1 MTGPYF
7 STSSGCRALME
18 LHPDLR
24 HEPFMQ
30 PKGKSHKIV
39 PITSRHNRF
48 THYRFT
54 HVCMTAIAITLLVWI
69 T

>member
-24 HEPFMQ
+24 HEPFMK
-30 PKGKSHKIV
+30 PKGESSKIV
-39 PITSRHNRF
+39 PNTRRKRF

-54 HVCMTAIAITLLVWI
+54 HVCITAIAITLFVWI